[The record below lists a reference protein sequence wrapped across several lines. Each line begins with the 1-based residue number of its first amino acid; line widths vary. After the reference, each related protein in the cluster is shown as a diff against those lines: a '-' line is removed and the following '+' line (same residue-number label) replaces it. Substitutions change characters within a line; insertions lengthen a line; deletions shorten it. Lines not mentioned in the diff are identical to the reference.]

1 MINQKTVELVAGAVL
16 MALSAALFFYMRTRP
31 WYTPQLSVID
41 DSSFFPTVVTV
52 CIGVFG
58 FVQIVYAT
66 HLAASDETV
75 SINLR
80 GLVLI
85 AIWAGYCFVLTSLGF
100 LVSSVA
106 ALFLSQVLWGER
118 RMAVAIPVSVL
129 LPLGVYVILGKILHA
144 SFPQGIIP
152 F

>member
-1 MINQKTVELVAGAVL
+1 MNQKKVELVAGVVL
-16 MALSAALFFYMRTRP
+16 MALSVALFLYMRTRP

-52 CIGVFG
+52 CIGIFG

-66 HLAASDETV
+66 RLPATDATV
-75 SINLR
+75 SLNLR
-80 GLVLI
+80 GLALI
-85 AIWAGYCFVLTSLGF
+85 AIWAVYGLVLTSLGF
-100 LVSSVA
+100 LVASIA

-129 LPLGVYVILGKILHA
+129 LPLTVYVILGKILHA